1 MATTFSQKSRATQ
14 KTAMI
19 LAGKIA
25 AANVDTAIVNALQP
39 V

>member
-1 MATTFSQKSRATQ
+1 MASIFLQKSPATQ

-25 AANVDTAIVNALQP
+25 AANVDTEVVNASQP
-39 V
+39 A